1 MKCSFQDYVER
12 VKPRLDDAFS
22 RCLSGLLDDFTT
34 TDAGP
39 LWANLNGGKKSRGCL
54 LCLVGEGL
62 GASLESALERAVAV
76 ELIHIASLIHDDFVD
91 QDRMRRNIPAAWTLE
106 GARRAVLLGDVIF
119 ATSIQMMNQM
129 GRDEGLVASETIAQ
143 LAGGALHEPL
153 DPSVLLEAIESPH
166 LNYGLYEKIIR
177 LKTGV
182 LFSAACRL
190 GAISAGASREV
201 QDNCYR
207 YGMAIGEAYQIADDL
222 KEVRNHLAAGT
233 VQMHQMVALAPSLLY
248 FDKKLRPHIIAIL
261 REGAVRLNDAVMNR
275 LAAAA
280 ERMQQA
286 IEQRLNHAVAEIKSA
301 ADASRHRELI
311 LSAPWELIRMFNAGE

>member
-1 MKCSFQDYVER
+1 MRESFQDYVKR

-34 TDAGP
+34 AEAGP

-62 GASLESALERAVAV
+62 GWSLESALQRAVAV

-129 GRDEGLVASETIAQ
+129 GRAEGLVASESIAQ

-153 DPSVLLEAIESPH
+153 DPSVLLNAIESPT
-166 LNYGLYEKIIR
+166 LNYGLYDKIIK

-182 LFSAACRL
+182 LFGAACRL
-190 GAISAGASREV
+190 GAISAGASQEV
-201 QDNCYR
+201 QDKCYR

-222 KEVRNHLAAGT
+222 KEVKDHLAAGT
-233 VQMHQMVALAPSLLY
+233 VQSHQMVALAPPLLY
-248 FDKKLRPHIIAIL
+248 FDKGLRPHIIAIL
-261 REGAVRLNDAVMNR
+261 KEAPLRLNDAVLKR
-275 LAAAA
+275 LSAAA

-286 IEQRLNHAVAEIKSA
+286 IEQRLSKAVAEIKSP
-301 ADASRHRELI
+301 ADASRYRELI
-311 LSAPWELIRMFNAGE
+311 LSAPRELIRMFNAGE